1 MIMAKRATIS
11 DIAKKVGISTTTVS
25 FVLNK
30 RNDKGIS
37 EETKESVLKAA
48 EELGYRPKVK
58 SSMVD
63 WIRAVFLVRD
73 ITEFNFHTTFF
84 SEVYKY
90 LYKIC
95 NEHKIE
101 LTVREFP
108 YVETSDFFLYYKAL
122 VESGFDVFL
131 GNDPQVIDFFSRMKH
146 STVLVE
152 GGVTLENSICVQCD
166 DYSAG
171 CKAAQYAYD
180 MGHRIAGS
188 IVPDTLCPRIDGFE
202 KTFTRLGGE
211 CPKEFAWSCEWNL
224 EKIEEIIIEKS
235 AGVELPSLF
244 YCFADN
250 IMLPAIRGFK
260 QNNLKV
266 PDDISLI
273 GTDNLY
279 WGRFTVPALTTVD
292 LNEELFAEK
301 LIGAIKHAYSK
312 EPCYNISVP
321 VRLIERESVKRIG

>member
-1 MIMAKRATIS
+1 MAKKPTIS

-37 EETKESVLKAA
+37 EETKVQVLKVA

-58 SSMVD
+58 TSMVG
-63 WIRAVFLVRD
+63 WIRAVFIVRNM
-73 ITEFNFHTTFF
+73 TLFNFYTTFF
-84 SEVYKY
+84 AGVYNH
-90 LYKIC
+90 LQRIC
-95 NEHKIE
+95 NDHKIE
-101 LTVREFP
+101 LTIREFP
-108 YVETSDFFLYYKAL
+108 YAATSDFFLHYKAL
-122 VESGFDVFL
+122 AESGFDVFL
-131 GNDPQVIDFFSRMKH
+131 CNDPQIIDFFSKMNH

-152 GGVTLENSICVQCD
+152 GGVTIENSICVQCD

-171 CKAAQYAYD
+171 CKAAQHAYE
-180 MGHRIAGS
+180 MGHRVVGS
-188 IVPDTLCPRIDGFE
+188 IAPATLCPRIDGFE

-211 CPKEFAWSCEWNL
+211 CPRKYAWECDWDL
-224 EKIEEIIIEKS
+224 EKIEQAIADKS
-235 AGVELPSLF
+235 NRKDLPSLF

-250 IMLPAIRGFK
+250 IMLPSIRGFNR
-260 QNNLKV
+260 NNLTV

-279 WGRFTVPALTTVD
+279 WGRFSSPALTTVD

-301 LIGAIKHAYSK
+301 LIGAIKHAYGK
-312 EPCYNISVP
+312 EAYYNISVP
-321 VRLIERESVKRIG
+321 VKLIERESVKKLN

>member
-1 MIMAKRATIS
+1 MAKKATIS

-37 EETKESVLKAA
+37 EDTKAQVLKVA

-58 SSMVD
+58 TSMAG
-63 WIRAVFLVRD
+63 WIRTVFIVHNM
-73 ITEFNFHTTFF
+73 TSFNFNTTFF
-84 SEVYKY
+84 AGVYNH
-90 LYKIC
+90 LSKIC
-95 NEHKIE
+95 NDHKIE
-101 LTVREFP
+101 LSIREFP
-108 YVETSDFFLYYKAL
+108 YEKTSDFFLHYKVLA
-122 VESGFDVFL
+122 ENGFDVFL
-131 GNDPQVIDFFSRMKH
+131 CNDPQIIDFFTKMGH

-152 GGVTLENSICVQCD
+152 GGITLENSICVQCD
-166 DYSAG
+166 DYAAG
-171 CKAAQYAYD
+171 GKAAQYAYD

-188 IVPDTLCPRIDGFE
+188 IAPPTLCPRIDGFE
-202 KTFTRLGGE
+202 KNFIRLGGE
-211 CPKEFAWSCEWNL
+211 CPSKYHWECEWNL
-224 EKIEEIIIEKS
+224 EKIEQIIAEKS
-235 AGVELPSLF
+235 QKRDLPSLF

-250 IMLPAIRGFK
+250 MMLPSIRGFK
-260 QNNLKV
+260 KNNIII

-279 WGRFTVPALTTVD
+279 WGRFTSPALTTID
-292 LNEELFAEK
+292 LNEQQFAEK

-321 VRLIERESVKRIG
+321 VKLIERETVKNLN